1 MSDSLNF
8 SNRVQLDDLQQA
20 VGDIRAEIGKIIVG
34 QERVVDLLIAALLA
48 DGHVLIEGVPG
59 VAKTLTAKL
68 LSKTISVKFSRVQ
81 FTPDLMPSD
90 VIGTSVYNL
99 KTNEF
104 EFKRGPI
111 FANIVLIDEI
121 NRAPAKTQ
129 SALFESMEERQATVD
144 GVAYKLDVPFMVVA
158 TQNPVEQEGTYRLP
172 EAQLDRFIFKI
183 QVDYP
188 DLHQETKI
196 LADFHARK
204 NSMNL
209 DHIRP
214 VISAEQLKTYREKV
228 YSLYV
233 EPNLLHYIAQIV
245 NMTRNNS
252 ALYLGASPR
261 ASLAILTTAKA
272 IAAMRG
278 RDFVTPDDI
287 REVAIPVLQH
297 RVMLTPEKEMEGQT
311 SRDIIMQILQMVEI
325 PR

>member
-68 LSKTISVKFSRVQ
+68 LAKTISVKFSRVQ

-144 GVAYKLDVPFMVVA
+144 GITYKLDVPFMVVA

-196 LADFHARK
+196 LADFHARR

-261 ASLAILTTAKA
+261 ASLAILTTSKA

>member
-68 LSKTISVKFSRVQ
+68 LAKTINVKFLRVQ

-144 GVAYKLDVPFMVVA
+144 GITYKLDVPFMVVA

>member
-68 LSKTISVKFSRVQ
+68 LAKTINVKFSRVQ

-99 KTNEF
+99 KSNEF

-144 GVAYKLDVPFMVVA
+144 GITYKLDVPFMVVA